1 MKDRLSHSESSL
13 ARRSG
18 QCDTQLRFGL
28 EQSGEHDHD
37 GAGLARTRTTR
48 KKKEVFSHGGS
59 HGQGLV
65 LVDLGSKGLAKEIKG
80 GRVGIDRWTGE
91 PQGKGT
97 GNLPLVLEMPPEV
110 KMTFFAQ
117 DEGKSR
123 FFIADWAKGAGIGVD
138 RRNLPG
144 GEVTGSLPRLLC
156 KLAGQLAQGLGAFGR
171 FPSFE
176 KGSNR
181 PA

>member
-13 ARRSG
+13 ARRAMR
-18 QCDTQLRFGL
+18 DTQLRFGV

-59 HGQGLV
+59 HGQSLV

-110 KMTFFAQ
+110 KMTALAQ
-117 DEGKSR
+117 DERKSG
-123 FFIADWAKGAGIGVD
+123 FLIADWPKGAGIGVD
-138 RRNLPG
+138 RRNFPG
-144 GEVTGSLPRLLC
+144 GEVTGSLPCLLR
-156 KLAGQLAQGLGAFGR
+156 KLDGQLTQGLGAFGR